1 MHTLKFNKKILLL
14 LLYFLILSNN
24 TVAGE
29 YIAKLTDQ
37 IQFPTFTVYDSKE
50 KPSILKLNDGSNK
63 NGYVVNFWATWCV
76 PCKKEL
82 PDLSL
87 LDQKLEKYKI
97 DVLTISI
104 DKKNIKD
111 QIIFLQKNGA
121 TNLTHYFDKKMDI
134 FKAIKLRGVPTTIL
148 VDRTGLI
155 VSKHE
160 GILKWSEDLIVKEIL
175 NLLN

>member
-37 IQFPTFTVYDSKE
+37 IQFPTFTVFDSKE
-50 KPSILKLNDGSNK
+50 KPAILKLNDGSNK

-111 QIIFLQKNGA
+111 QIIFLKKNDA

>member
-1 MHTLKFNKKILLL
+1 MHTSKFNKKILL

-24 TVAGE
+24 TFAAE
-29 YIAKLTDQ
+29 YIEKLKDQ
-37 IQFPTFTVYDSKE
+37 IQFPISTILNIKE
-50 KPSILKLNDGSNK
+50 KPIILKLNEDLDK

-104 DKKNIKD
+104 DKKNVKD
-111 QIIFLQKNGA
+111 QIKFLLTNGA
-121 TNLTHYFDKKMDI
+121 SNLTHFFDKEMNI
-134 FKAIKLRGVPTTIL
+134 FKAMNLRGVPTTVL
-148 VDRTGLI
+148 VDKTGL
-155 VSKHE
+155 VLSKHE
-160 GILKWSEDLIVKEIL
+160 GILKWSEDKVVKEIT

>member
-1 MHTLKFNKKILLL
+1 MHTSKFNKKILLL

-37 IQFPTFTVYDSKE
+37 IQFPTFTVFDSNE
-50 KPSILKLNDGSNK
+50 KPTILKLNDGSNK

-111 QIIFLQKNGA
+111 QIIFLKKNGA

-175 NLLN
+175 KLLN

>member
-1 MHTLKFNKKILLL
+1 MHTSKLNKKILL

-24 TVAGE
+24 TFAAE
-29 YIAKLTDQ
+29 YIEKLKEQ
-37 IQFPTFTVYDSKE
+37 IQFPILTILNSKE
-50 KPSILKLNDGSNK
+50 KPIILKLNKDLVK

-82 PDLSL
+82 PDLRI
-87 LDQKLEKYKI
+87 LDKKLEKYKI

-111 QIIFLQKNGA
+111 QIKFLLANGA
-121 TNLTHYFDKKMDI
+121 FNLTHFFDKEMNI
-134 FKAIKLRGVPTTIL
+134 FKAMNLRGVPTTII
-148 VDRTGLI
+148 VDKRGTVL
-155 VSKHE
+155 SKHE
-160 GILKWSEDLIVKEIL
+160 GVLKWSDDKVVNEII

>member
-37 IQFPTFTVYDSKE
+37 IQFPIFTVFDSK
-50 KPSILKLNDGSNK
+50 KNPIILKLNDGSNK

-82 PDLSL
+82 PDLNL

-104 DKKNIKD
+104 DRKNIKD
-111 QIIFLQKNGA
+111 QIIFLKKNGA

-175 NLLN
+175 KLLN

>member
-1 MHTLKFNKKILLL
+1 MNTSKFKKKILL

-24 TVAGE
+24 TVAAE
-29 YIAKLTDQ
+29 YIEKLREQ
-37 IQFPTFTVYDSKE
+37 IQFPILTIFDSNE
-50 KPSILKLNDGSNK
+50 KPIILHLNKDPNK
-63 NGYVVNFWATWCV
+63 NGYIVNFWATWCV

-82 PDLSL
+82 PDLNL

-111 QIIFLQKNGA
+111 QIKFLSKNGA
-121 TNLTHYFDKKMDI
+121 SDLTHFFDKKMNI
-134 FKAIKLRGVPTTIL
+134 FKAMNLRGVPTTIL
-148 VDRTGLI
+148 VDKTGLV

-160 GILKWSEDLIVKEIL
+160 GILKWSEDVIVKEIVH
-175 NLLN
+175 LLN

>member
-1 MHTLKFNKKILLL
+1 MHTSKFNKKIL

-24 TVAGE
+24 TFAAE
-29 YIAKLTDQ
+29 YIEKLRDQ
-37 IQFPTFTVYDSKE
+37 IQFPILTILNSKE
-50 KPSILKLNDGSNK
+50 KPIILKLNKDLDK

-82 PDLSL
+82 PDLSI

-97 DVLTISI
+97 DVITISI

-111 QIIFLQKNGA
+111 QIKFLLTNGA
-121 TNLTHYFDKKMDI
+121 FNLTHFFDKEMKI
-134 FKAIKLRGVPTTIL
+134 FKAMNLRGVPTTII
-148 VDRTGLI
+148 VDKTGI
-155 VSKHE
+155 VLSKHE
-160 GILKWSEDLIVKEIL
+160 GILKWSEDKVVKEII

>member
-1 MHTLKFNKKILLL
+1 MHTSKFNKKILL

-24 TVAGE
+24 TVAAE
-29 YIAKLTDQ
+29 YIEKLKDQ
-37 IQFPTFTVYDSKE
+37 SQFPTFTVFDSKE
-50 KPSILKLNDGSNK
+50 NPLILQLNQGSNK
-63 NGYVVNFWATWCV
+63 NGYIVNFWATWCV

-82 PDLSL
+82 PDLGF

-111 QIIFLQKNGA
+111 QIKFLKKNGA
-121 TNLTHYFDKKMDI
+121 ANLTHYFDKKMDI
-134 FKAIKLRGVPTTIL
+134 FKAMNLRGVPTTIL
-148 VDRTGLI
+148 VDKTGLI

-160 GILKWSEDLIVKEIL
+160 GILKWSKDIIVKEIL

>member
-1 MHTLKFNKKILLL
+1 MHTSKFKKKILL

-24 TVAGE
+24 TVAAE
-29 YIAKLTDQ
+29 YIEKLREQ
-37 IQFPTFTVYDSKE
+37 IQFPTFTVFDSKE
-50 KPSILKLNDGSNK
+50 NPIILQLNKDPNK
-63 NGYVVNFWATWCV
+63 NGYIVNFWATWCV

-82 PDLSL
+82 PDLNL

-111 QIIFLQKNGA
+111 QIKFLSKNGA
-121 TNLTHYFDKKMDI
+121 SDLTHFFDKKMNI
-134 FKAIKLRGVPTTIL
+134 FKAMNLRGVPTTIL
-148 VDRTGLI
+148 VDKTGLV

-160 GILKWSEDLIVKEIL
+160 GILKWSEDVIVKEIVH
-175 NLLN
+175 LLN

>member
-1 MHTLKFNKKILLL
+1 MHTLKFNKKILL

-37 IQFPTFTVYDSKE
+37 IQFPTFTIFDSKK
-50 KPSILKLNDGSNK
+50 KPTILKLNDGSNK

-134 FKAIKLRGVPTTIL
+134 FKAIKLRGIPTTIL

-175 NLLN
+175 KLLN

>member
-37 IQFPTFTVYDSKE
+37 IQFPTFTVFDSKE
-50 KPSILKLNDGSNK
+50 KPIILNLNDGSNK

-175 NLLN
+175 KLLN

>member
-1 MHTLKFNKKILLL
+1 MHTSKFNKKIL

-24 TVAGE
+24 TFATE
-29 YIAKLTDQ
+29 YIEKLRDQ
-37 IQFPTFTVYDSKE
+37 IQFPILTILNSKE
-50 KPSILKLNDGSNK
+50 KPIILKLNKDLDK

-82 PDLSL
+82 PDLSI

-97 DVLTISI
+97 DVITISI

-111 QIIFLQKNGA
+111 QIKFLLTNGA
-121 TNLTHYFDKKMDI
+121 FNLTHFFDKEMNL
-134 FKAIKLRGVPTTIL
+134 FKAMNLRGVPTTIL
-148 VDRTGLI
+148 VDKTGLV

-160 GILKWSEDLIVKEIL
+160 GILNWPEDIIVKEIL